1 MTQDNT
7 ETGILLEEILPK
19 ERIKARLIDLV
30 AYAADA
36 GFYYLRPKAV
46 VQPISEAEIQQLF
59 AFSHQYKIPLTF
71 RTGGTSL
78 SGQSITDG
86 ILVDL
91 SQNWRSIN
99 IEKEGAAVKVQPG
112 ITGAMVN
119 AKLKTFRKK
128 IGPDPSSI
136 SSAMIGGILSN
147 NSSGMCCGVHLNSYH
162 TTKHI
167 RFILPNGKIFS
178 TAEAKDYE
186 RFKTECPDI
195 FTTIQTYRESIN
207 ENTALHDRIR
217 QKYLTKNTTGYS
229 LNAFIDYKHPLDI
242 FAHLLIGAEGTLGFI
257 AEATLQT
264 IPDYPFKST
273 GLLYFPDIYAACQ
286 AIVPLIHAQAE
297 AVELM
302 DRASLRSIEHIDGVP
317 DILKTLS
324 TDAAAL
330 LIEFQ
335 GNTQEEVN
343 HKRDTFLASSQNL
356 SLSGTPQFTK
366 NRKEQAFLWKIR
378 KGMFPAVGAVRA
390 RGTTVILED
399 VAFPVAKLGDAI
411 IDLQKL
417 FKKYA
422 YDDAIIFGHAK
433 DGNIHF
439 VVTQTFNA
447 ESEVQ
452 RYARFIDE
460 MVVLVV
466 KKYDGTLKAE
476 HGTGRNMAPFVETE
490 WGSEAYSI
498 MKGIKTVVDPQNLLN
513 PGVIINENKN
523 AHLYNLKPLPVV
535 EEEVDKC
542 IECGYCEHVCP
553 SRDLTLTPRRRIVV
567 RREIELLRTEGK
579 DHIRNHLLQQ
589 YEYDGLE
596 TCAVDGMCSLACP
609 VDINT
614 GDLVKR
620 LRAEEH
626 TISTKNKAVW
636 VAKHFSSTISLVR
649 FGLKSGSVINAV
661 FGKNTMTNIT
671 ENFKKLIPAFPR
683 WSAGLATA
691 PSLKTPTV
699 HTKHSAIATTIIY
712 FPTCI
717 SRMMGGN
724 KNGKEDTAS
733 VFMRVSEKAGI
744 QVKLPEGIN
753 SLCCGQMFSSKG
765 YKDAFKYMANKTVEA
780 LWSIS
785 EEGKFPVV
793 IDVTSCTLTLLHC
806 SPSLTDENRKKFDR
820 IIIIDSI
827 QYIEQYILPS
837 IKVAAKKQQVTL
849 HPVCSVYKMKAE
861 DKLEKV
867 AAHFAEQVY
876 IPDYAGCCG
885 MAGDRG
891 FLFPELTKAATAME
905 AKGVEQHC
913 DGYYSTSKP
922 CEIAMS
928 EATGKNYESIL
939 YLVDETT
946 V

>member
-1 MTQDNT
+1 MTQENT
-7 ETGILLEEILPK
+7 ETGILLEKILPK

-36 GFYYLRPKAV
+36 GFYYLRPQAV
-46 VQPISEAEIQQLF
+46 VQPVSEEEIKSLF
-59 AFSHQYKIPLTF
+59 AFSHQHKIPLTF
-71 RTGGTSL
+71 RTAGTSL

-91 SQNWRSIN
+91 SQHWRGIA
-99 IEKEGAAVKVQPG
+99 IEDEGRLVKVKPG

-119 AKLKTFRKK
+119 AKLKPFRKK

-136 SSAMIGGILSN
+136 SAAMMGGILSN

-162 TTKHI
+162 TTKCI
-167 RFILPNGKIFS
+167 RFILPNGKTFS
-178 TAEAKDYE
+178 TAEPEDYS
-186 RFKTECPDI
+186 RFETECDAI
-195 FTTIQTYRESIN
+195 FTSIQNYRNSIA
-207 ENTALHDRIR
+207 ENASLHDRIR

-229 LNAFIDYKHPLDI
+229 LNAFIDYQHPLDI

-286 AIVPLIHAQAE
+286 AIVPLINAQAE

-302 DRASLRSIEHIDGVP
+302 DRASLKSIEHIDGVP
-317 DILKTLS
+317 EILKTLS
-324 TDAAAL
+324 PASSAL

-335 GNTQEEVN
+335 GNTKEEVET
-343 HKRDTFLASSQNL
+343 KRNAFLDSSHNL
-356 SLSGTPQFTK
+356 SLSGLPEFTEDK
-366 NRKEQAFLWKIR
+366 KEQAFLWKIR

-417 FKKYA
+417 FKKYE
-422 YDDAIIFGHAK
+422 YHDAIIFGHAK

-439 VVTQTFNA
+439 VITQTFNA

-460 MVVLVV
+460 MVTLVV
-466 KKYDGTLKAE
+466 KKYDGALKAE

-498 MKGIKTVVDPQNLLN
+498 MKGIKEIVDPQNLLN
-513 PGVIINENKN
+513 PGVLINNNKDG
-523 AHLYNLKPLPVV
+523 HLLNLKPLPVV

-553 SRDLTLTPRRRIVV
+553 SRDLTLTPRQRIVV
-567 RREIELLRTEGK
+567 RREMELLRSEGK
-579 DHIRNHLLQQ
+579 DHLRNQLLKQ

-614 GDLVKR
+614 GDLVKK

-626 TISTKNKAVW
+626 TDSNNSKAVW

-649 FGLKSGSVINAV
+649 FALKSGTVVNSL
-661 FGKNTMTNIT
+661 FGKNAMTNIT
-671 ENFKKLIPAFPR
+671 GTFKKLIPGFPK
-683 WSAGLATA
+683 WSVHLAPA
-691 PSLKTPTV
+691 PLSKAPQDRIYNNNPG
-699 HTKHSAIATTIIY
+699 KTIIY

-724 KNGKEDTAS
+724 KNGKKDIFN
-733 VFMRVSEKAGI
+733 VFLRVSQKAGI
-744 QVKLPEGIN
+744 QVRLPENIQH
-753 SLCCGQMFSSKG
+753 LCCGQMFSSKG

-780 LWSIS
+780 LWLAT
-785 EEGKFPVV
+785 EEGKLPVV

-806 SPSLTDENRKKFDR
+806 AASLTDANRKKFDNL
-820 IIIIDSI
+820 IILDSV
-827 QYIEQYILPS
+827 QYVEQYIVPG
-837 IKVAAKKQQVTL
+837 IKITSKKQQVTL
-849 HPVCSVYKMKAE
+849 HPVCSTYKMKAE
-861 DKLEKV
+861 DQLEKL
-867 AAHFAEQVY
+867 ASHFANHVY

-891 FLFPELTKAATAME
+891 FLFPELTGAATKME
-905 AKGVEQHC
+905 AKEVKQNC

-946 V
+946 E